1 MRTGRNTSSMGS
13 GATMYLVSAIIGC
26 RIHNF
31 SMILS
36 EKEDCFHKAIDL
48 KMHSATAGNSSLNPL
63 SRLFGNRLRVP
74 INMLLIFTGLSV
86 SNEGEVC
93 NALFCFLAL
102 SICLVNRFNLIQ
114 TVGGKINWNCNGG
127 HVGQDSVCFG
137 AHHFQW
143 ANVVKRSTE
152 WWHNTRIQI
161 RDASSLNYIS
171 E

>member
-1 MRTGRNTSSMGS
+1 
-13 GATMYLVSAIIGC
+13 MYLVSAIIGC

-102 SICLVNRFNLIQ
+102 FYLL
-114 TVGGKINWNCNGG
+114 
-127 HVGQDSVCFG
+127 GQ
-137 AHHFQW
+137 
-143 ANVVKRSTE
+143 
-152 WWHNTRIQI
+152 
-161 RDASSLNYIS
+161 
-171 E
+171 